1 MADALTIAVQ
11 SMQNDMLRMDAISQ
25 NVANVNTPGYRRT
38 INTSLTFADVLQHT
52 SLDGEVRGVGVTLP
66 VVTSVLDDSAGQL
79 ISTGKPLD
87 LALTGN
93 GYFELTT
100 PHGLAYTRAGNFHID
115 ERGEL
120 VNQNGYA
127 VSGAGGGITVTGGGT
142 PAIASN
148 GDVSEDGRVIG
159 HLRVVTFEDDHAL
172 ENTGDGLLRPMG
184 SVSQPVDT
192 STAIRTGFLENSNVV
207 PLREMISML
216 ETSRHFESQQK
227 LFQGYDEQI
236 SGAIQK
242 LGQF

>member
-25 NVANVNTPGYRRT
+25 NVANANTPGYRRT
-38 INTSLTFADVLQHT
+38 ISTSKMFADVLQRT
-52 SLDGEVRGVGVTLP
+52 TLDGVGRGVEITMPAVASL
-66 VVTSVLDDSAGQL
+66 LDDSSGPL
-79 ISTGKPLD
+79 VSTGKPLD
-87 LALTGN
+87 VALTGD

-100 PHGLAYTRAGNFHID
+100 PNGLAYTRAGNFHVD
-115 ERGEL
+115 EQGAL

-127 VSGAGGGITVTGGGT
+127 VSGKGGSIRVTGT
-142 PAIASN
+142 AAPTIARN
-148 GDVSEDGRVIG
+148 GDISEGSTVIG
-159 HLRVVTFEDDHAL
+159 HLRVVTFENDHTL
-172 ENTGDGLLRPMG
+172 ENTGDGLLRPVD
-184 SVSQPVDT
+184 SNAQPNEVN
-192 STAIRTGFLENSNVV
+192 TAVRIGFLENSNVV
-207 PLREMISML
+207 PLREMISMM